1 MIKCCVVVQ
10 TRLSVAEMASSM
22 LLDKLKKARRLKD
35 PQFLDMAINEC
46 KEAGVGDDEDVTK
59 AETQLR
65 VIRLKQSKT
74 LLLDVL
80 L

>member
-1 MIKCCVVVQ
+1 MVVR
-10 TRLSVAEMASSM
+10 TRSSVTEMATSM

-35 PQFLDMAINEC
+35 PQFLDMAISEC
-46 KEAGVGDDEDVTK
+46 KEAGVGDDEVVTK

-65 VIRLKQSKT
+65 VIRLKQSKNS
-74 LLLDVL
+74 LFYVL

>member
-1 MIKCCVVVQ
+1 
-10 TRLSVAEMASSM
+10 M